1 LDKKLHN
8 SIIIAASERWPEF
21 GEGHSWILPFR
32 FEGKWRTMQVNRNGK
47 TVEMGAYNIP
57 ELPGVKMSY
66 DANVDTL
73 VVDLAAIELGIVDL

>member
-1 LDKKLHN
+1 
-8 SIIIAASERWPEF
+8 
-21 GEGHSWILPFR
+21 
-32 FEGKWRTMQVNRNGK
+32 MQVNRNGK